1 MLEVHYNAM
10 NKYNQETFKD
20 DERKQADTLGWLMMA
35 IGVNEITEKTIDE
48 MIFRTRFLD
57 FVWGKSYFVSN
68 PSDADLRQLFKN
80 HIGLKIV
87 ITNRGLKDKRTR
99 HKFMVN
105 QLHNIERSILE
116 KINNL
121 ASLRQAPKLGGL
133 MTGGPTQHTHKSIEV
148 PSPFRNLNFSH

>member
-57 FVWGKSYFVSN
+57 FVWGKSYFRHD
-68 PSDADLRQLFKN
+68 PSDAALQQLFKN
-80 HIGLKIV
+80 HLGLRIV
-87 ITNRGLKDKRTR
+87 ITNRGLKDKSTR
-99 HKFMVN
+99 HKFMVH
-105 QLHNIERSILE
+105 QLKNIERNILR
-116 KINNL
+116 KIN
-121 ASLRQAPKLGGL
+121 K
-133 MTGGPTQHTHKSIEV
+133 
-148 PSPFRNLNFSH
+148 

>member
-57 FVWGKSYFVSN
+57 FVWCKPYFVSN

-80 HIGLKIV
+80 YLGLRIV

-105 QLHNIERSILE
+105 QLHSIERSILE
-116 KINNL
+116 KINN
-121 ASLRQAPKLGGL
+121 
-133 MTGGPTQHTHKSIEV
+133 
-148 PSPFRNLNFSH
+148 

>member
-68 PSDADLRQLFKN
+68 PSEVDLRQLFKN
-80 HIGLKIV
+80 YLGLRIV

-105 QLHNIERSILE
+105 QLHNIERKILE
-116 KINNL
+116 KINN
-121 ASLRQAPKLGGL
+121 
-133 MTGGPTQHTHKSIEV
+133 
-148 PSPFRNLNFSH
+148 

>member
-57 FVWGKSYFVSN
+57 FVWGKSYFRHD
-68 PSDADLRQLFKN
+68 PSDAALRQLFKN
-80 HIGLKIV
+80 HLGLRIV
-87 ITNRGLKDKRTR
+87 ITNRGLVSISTR
-99 HKFMVN
+99 HKFMVH
-105 QLHNIERSILE
+105 QLRNVERNILN
-116 KINNL
+116 KIN
-121 ASLRQAPKLGGL
+121 K
-133 MTGGPTQHTHKSIEV
+133 
-148 PSPFRNLNFSH
+148 

>member
-35 IGVNEITEKTIDE
+35 LGVNEITEKTINE

-57 FVWGKSYFVSN
+57 FCWGKAYFVSN

-87 ITNRGLKDKRTR
+87 ITNRGLKDKSTR
-99 HKFMVN
+99 HKFMVTCSRI
-105 QLHNIERSILE
+105 IERNILG
-116 KINNL
+116 KI
-121 ASLRQAPKLGGL
+121 K
-133 MTGGPTQHTHKSIEV
+133 
-148 PSPFRNLNFSH
+148 